1 MNINTNMQIEN
12 PTVFRKNITIKLNNI
27 IKNNKI
33 SLNLEKGIFNYSI
46 KTSKD
51 KNVVRKWENKYFVT
65 IYVDKFRSIIR
76 NLDKKNTVGNKS
88 LLKRLKKK
96 EFRAHELAFMKH
108 HQLYPEKWKALID
121 AKIERDNN
129 AIKIDESG
137 ATDEYQC
144 WKCKNRK
151 CTFYQ
156 LQTRS
161 ADEPMTTFVSCLS
174 CANRWRC

>member
-1 MNINTNMQIEN
+1 MNININMQIDN
-12 PTVFRKNITIKLNNI
+12 PTTFRSNIAARLNKI
-27 IKNNKI
+27 IKNKKI
-33 SLNLEKGIFNYSI
+33 SLNLEKGIFNYAI
-46 KTSKD
+46 KTAKE

-65 IYVDKFRSIIR
+65 IYLDKFRSIFR
-76 NLDKKNTVGNKS
+76 NLDKNNIVGNTS
-88 LLKRLKKK
+88 LLNRLKKK
-96 EFRAHELAFMKH
+96 EFKAHELAFMKH
-108 HQLYPEKWKALID
+108 HQLYPEKWKSLID

-129 AIKIDESG
+129 AIKIDYSA
-137 ATDEYQC
+137 ATDDYQC

>member
-1 MNINTNMQIEN
+1 
-12 PTVFRKNITIKLNNI
+12 
-27 IKNNKI
+27 
-33 SLNLEKGIFNYSI
+33 
-46 KTSKD
+46 
-51 KNVVRKWENKYFVT
+51 
-65 IYVDKFRSIIR
+65 
-76 NLDKKNTVGNKS
+76 
-88 LLKRLKKK
+88 
-96 EFRAHELAFMKH
+96 MKH

>member
-1 MNINTNMQIEN
+1 MNNNINMQIEN
-12 PTVFRKNITIKLNNI
+12 PTAFRNNITDKLYKI
-27 IKNNKI
+27 IKNKKI

-46 KTSKD
+46 KTAKE

-76 NLDKKNTVGNKS
+76 NLDKNSIVGNKM

-96 EFRAHELAFMKH
+96 DFKAHELAFMKH
-108 HQLYPEKWKALID
+108 QQLYPEKWKALID

-137 ATDEYQC
+137 ATDDYQC